1 MSILSFLFGNKDK
14 RVLRKLGSVVNSI
27 NDLEQNFGSFTDEE
41 LKNTTSKLKERLS
54 EGSSLED
61 LMPEAFAAVRESSK
75 RFLGL
80 RHYDCQLIGGAI
92 LNEGMIA
99 EMATGEGKTL
109 VATLPCY
116 LNALTGKS
124 VIVVTANEYLAKRDA
139 NWMAP
144 IFEGLGMNVG
154 YITPELN
161 PLEKKENYAKDIVYA
176 TNNELGFDYLRD
188 NMVLR
193 EEDRLQRDPYFVV
206 VDEVDSILIDEA
218 RTPLIISG
226 VAEDNGPLYK
236 KLKPVVKSLTEEEF
250 DFEKEEVVK
259 AGDFTIDLQSRS
271 IEITE
276 NGHEKIENYLKQN
289 NLLEDS
295 VSLYASEN
303 LKLLNMVQALVRAET
318 LFEKNTDYIVQ
329 NGKVILIDTN
339 SGRAMPGRRLSD
351 GVHQALELKEN
362 LDIQVESQTLA
373 STTFQNFFR
382 MFEKLSGM
390 TGTAKTEAREFD
402 EIYSLEAISIPT
414 NLPMVREDKNDKIY
428 LTEEEKNDAIIDEI
442 KTYHEKGNPILVGT
456 ISVENSEVLSK
467 KLDTLNIPHRV
478 LNAKQNQQEA
488 EIISQ
493 AGKEKAVTIATN
505 MAGRGTDIVL
515 GGFPESETARKEIV
529 ELGGLHVIGTE
540 RHESRRIDNQLRGR
554 SGRQGD
560 PGSSQFFLSLDDGL
574 LKIFA
579 PDRMKALMQSFGG
592 MKKGESIEHKMLTNS
607 IERAQR
613 RVEGRNFDI
622 RKRIL
627 EFDDVLNEQRQ
638 VIYKQ
643 RKEILEDKDL
653 DDLIS
658 NMRAD
663 VLSSTF
669 EAHIP
674 EYEIETNWKVDELTN
689 ILESEF
695 NLQFNLKAELEN
707 SESNTQEVL
716 NKLLDFADEVYL
728 EKRNKFPNVYSQLE
742 NQIILQVIDQSW
754 KNHINQL
761 DSLRQ
766 NIGFRSYAGK
776 DPRLEYKREAFEM
789 FEQLLETIKKES
801 TRFLCRVEVKPEDE
815 QEIEKMKSREVLE
828 KTKTVHENSPSAFMD
843 NSVSNQ
849 QVSNNDQP
857 VEGNR
862 RLRRLQAKANR
873 KKKKR

>member
-27 NDLEQNFGSFTDEE
+27 NDLEQNFDSFTDEE

-54 EGSSLED
+54 EGSSLEE

-116 LNALTGKS
+116 LNALSGKS

-154 YITPELN
+154 YVTPELN
-161 PLEKKENYAKDIVYA
+161 PLEKKENYAKDVVYA

-226 VAEDNGPLYK
+226 VAEDNGPLYR

-250 DFEKEEVVK
+250 DFEKEEVEK

-276 NGHEKIENYLKQN
+276 TGHEKIENYLKQN

-303 LKLLNMVQALVRAET
+303 LKLLNMVQALIRAET

-428 LTEEEKNDAIIDEI
+428 LTEDEKNDAIIDEI

-467 KLDTLNIPHRV
+467 KLDSLSIPHRV

-669 EAHIP
+669 ELHIP

-707 SESNTQEVL
+707 AESNTQEVL
-716 NKLLDFADEVYL
+716 DKLLDFADEIYL

-776 DPRLEYKREAFEM
+776 DPRLEYKREAFEI

-843 NSVSNQ
+843 NSGSNQ
-849 QVSNNDQP
+849 QASNNDQP